1 MPPDETSVQAEIVR
15 YVSSST
21 SALTTIALQ
30 VAVRLQTY
38 FIYLQTILDMS
49 WITAQAGVITLLS
62 SISVW
67 LEALYLDY
75 FIEMSHA
82 ADISLSA
89 HRELQVQ
96 MLIRIGDFSWA
107 IGCEVCFIPNA
118 LQVVRG
124 IFLNSHASLG
134 RRFLYVDIDWMLE
147 QDKIL
152 QTLYQFEDYYIEQP
166 ERIYATFDYLITQYA
181 IDAQADGELFTA
193 SIIKRMGYVIGKQQQ
208 QIEDFDYKL
217 WLLEDNIANALTQGL
232 ENVLVAANEQ
242 FTQWQEN
249 VYTPQVAQFNEQFA
263 GIANNIAAINDK
275 LVLIDE
281 RLNLAGDLLYSVMD
295 LREPVRTEQLAKI
308 SNTVLQL
315 YSLDVFN
322 WAALVEHKTE

>member
-1 MPPDETSVQAEIVR
+1 MPPDETSVQADTAHII
-15 YVSSST
+15 VSST
-21 SALTTIALQ
+21 RGLTTIALQ
-30 VAVRLQTY
+30 VAVRLQAY
-38 FIYLQTILDMS
+38 FTYLQIILDMY
-49 WITAQAGVITLLS
+49 WVTAQVGVITLLS
-62 SISVW
+62 SISIW

-75 FIEMSHA
+75 FIGMSHA

-193 SIIKRMGYVIGKQQQ
+193 NIIERMGYVIAKQQE
-208 QIEDFDYKL
+208 QIAELDYKY
-217 WLLEDNIANALTQGL
+217 WQLEDNMANALSQSL
-232 ENVLVAANEQ
+232 EEILDIVAER
-242 FTQWQEN
+242 FTLWQEN
-249 VYTPQVAQFNEQFA
+249 VYMPQVEQFNEQFT
-263 GIANNIAAINDK
+263 GIADSIAAINDK

-281 RLNLAGDLLYSVMD
+281 RLNLAGDLLYNTLD
-295 LREPVRTEQLAKI
+295 LREPVRTEQLKKI
-308 SNTVLQL
+308 SDTVLQL
-315 YSLDVFN
+315 YSLDVFS
-322 WAALVEHKTE
+322 WAALIEHKTE